1 MCEVKKCENLRL
13 KPFLCMIWKEKV
25 ARHAYQLWRETGVQP
40 DGAVTRGHLR
50 MKILGVSSDLVI
62 SKSITELNMNNN

>member
-1 MCEVKKCENLRL
+1 
-13 KPFLCMIWKEKV
+13 MIWKEKV

-50 MKILGVSSDLVI
+50 MKIPGKILGVSSDLVI
-62 SKSITELNMNNN
+62 SKSITELNMKTN

>member
-1 MCEVKKCENLRL
+1 
-13 KPFLCMIWKEKV
+13 MIWKEKV

-62 SKSITELNMNNN
+62 SKSITELNMKTN